1 MLAQGNMKSD
11 RNSEQETD
19 PLHSLEQR
27 WPAVKLKEP
36 TINYSLCYYGISIL
50 HSQSTPTVTEPQRV
64 RCDWNHSY
72 ASFFH
77 VQAVVVV
84 CDACAISRGGRV
96 SSSARTAQISGARL
110 PSRQDHLPLVGQVQ
124 VHDEHRPRRPLRVV
138 CRPRRHRLRSLR
150 AARPRSS
157 CCWHRPVWIWWV

>member
-96 SSSARTAQISGARL
+96 SSSARTAQTQWCQAALAPGSSAPGRTGAGTRRTPVSTSTPCRL
-110 PSRQDHLPLVGQVQ
+110 PSPA
-124 VHDEHRPRRPLRVV
+124 PP
-138 CRPRRHRLRSLR
+138 PS
-150 AARPRSS
+150 
-157 CCWHRPVWIWWV
+157 